1 MKIDLKTSESA
12 KLPFHTVA
20 SLKERLAWLIN
31 LRWISIIALLFC
43 VPVADKMFGF
53 KIGFNEITNIAVILL
68 AINIFYFFIA
78 RYFPFKNEYQ
88 ELAFLE
94 LQILIDLLIISLVI
108 HYSGGIGNPFYFLY
122 LVQVILSGIIFPG
135 KVLPYFNAIAAALLL
150 TIWTLLEHLVMVD
163 RYLLRSEP
171 ASLALIITSLLA
183 FYIINFAGIYIINN
197 FMNGY
202 RSLKRIIDQ
211 KNVQL
216 EQAIKDRSRTFRFA
230 AHELKSPLIAIQS
243 TLEVVKSLFSDDLRK
258 EVKDMVF
265 KAERRSSQVIDMIK
279 EMITV
284 TQYNLGMEKPV
295 FENVDFDEWLF
306 SIVSH
311 HKAHASN
318 KNLELI
324 YNHLPFAL
332 SITVDTNGYE
342 KVVSNLVSN
351 ALRYTPSGGKVI
363 VEPFMSDYSYGF
375 VVKDTG
381 IGIPQEDMEKIFE
394 EFYRSKNAREAEQIG
409 TGLGLNLV
417 KEIVEHYGGEIS
429 VKSELGKGSEFKV
442 EFPLKETNR
451 VMSTLKNSSNQF
463 FYSPKKLI
471 ATPQSKI
478 IPPASA

>member
-1 MKIDLKTSESA
+1 MKFDLRTSESA

-43 VPVADKMFGF
+43 VPVADEMFGF
-53 KIGFNEITNIAVILL
+53 KIGFDEIINIAVILL
-68 AINIFYFFIA
+68 AINILYFFIA
-78 RYFPFKNEYQ
+78 RHFPFKNEYQ

-94 LQILIDLLIISLVI
+94 LQILTDLLIISLVI

-135 KVLPYFNAIAAALLL
+135 KFLPYFNAIIAALLL
-150 TIWTLLEHLVMVD
+150 TVWTVLEHLFMVD
-163 RYLLRSEP
+163 RYFLREEP
-171 ASLALIITSLLA
+171 SAALIITSLLA
-183 FYIINFAGIYIINN
+183 FYITNFAGIYIINN
-197 FMNGY
+197 FMNSY
-202 RSLKRIIDQ
+202 RLLKKIIDQ

-216 EQAIKDRSRTFRFA
+216 EKAIKDRSRTFRFA
-230 AHELKSPLIAIQS
+230 AHELKSPMIAIQS
-243 TLEVVKSLFSDDLRK
+243 TLDVVKSLFSSDLSP
-258 EVKDMVF
+258 EVKELVF
-265 KAERRSSQVIDMIK
+265 KAEKRSSQVIDMVK

-295 FENVDFDEWLF
+295 FENIDLDEWLF

-311 HKAHASN
+311 HKAYANN

-324 YNHLPFAL
+324 FNHL
-332 SITVDTNGYE
+332 SITLNVTIDTNGFE

-363 VEPFMSDYSYGF
+363 VEPFVSDHSYGLI
-375 VVKDTG
+375 VKDSG
-381 IGIPQEDMEKIFE
+381 IGIPKEDMEKIFE

-417 KEIVEHYGGEIS
+417 KEIVHHYKGEIS
-429 VKSELGKGSEFKV
+429 VKSEIGKGSEFKV
-442 EFPLKETNR
+442 EFLLEENQ
-451 VMSTLKNSSNQF
+451 NSIEQTEELRQ
-463 FYSPKKLI
+463 PVLL
-471 ATPQSKI
+471 
-478 IPPASA
+478 

>member
-1 MKIDLKTSESA
+1 MKFDLRTSESA

-31 LRWISIIALLFC
+31 LRWISILALLFC

-53 KIGFNEITNIAVILL
+53 KIGFDEITNIAVILH
-68 AINIFYFFIA
+68 AINILYFFIA
-78 RYFPFKNEYQ
+78 RHFPFRNEYQ

-94 LQILIDLLIISLVI
+94 LQILTDLLIISFVI

-135 KVLPYFNAIAAALLL
+135 KFLPYFNAIIAALLL
-150 TIWTLLEHLVMVD
+150 TVWTVLEHLFMVD
-163 RYLLRSEP
+163 RYLLREEP
-171 ASLALIITSLLA
+171 SAALIITSLLA
-183 FYIINFAGIYIINN
+183 FYITNFAGIYIINN

-202 RSLKRIIDQ
+202 RSLKKIIDQ

-216 EQAIKDRSRTFRFA
+216 EKAIKDRSRTFRFA
-230 AHELKSPLIAIQS
+230 AHELKSPMIAIQS
-243 TLEVVKSLFSDDLRK
+243 TLDVVKSLFSSDLRP
-258 EVKDMVF
+258 EVKEMVF
-265 KAERRSSQVIDMIK
+265 KAERRSSQVIEMIK
-279 EMITV
+279 ELIAV

-295 FENVDFDEWLF
+295 FENIDLDEWLF

-311 HKAHASN
+311 HKAYANN

-324 YNHLPFAL
+324 FNHL
-332 SITVDTNGYE
+332 SITFNVTVDTNGFE

-363 VEPFMSDYSYGF
+363 VEPFVSDHTYGLI
-375 VVKDTG
+375 VKDSG

-417 KEIVEHYGGEIS
+417 KEIVHHYKGEIF
-429 VKSELGKGSEFKV
+429 VKSEIGKGSEFKV
-442 EFPLKETNR
+442 EFLLEENQ
-451 VMSTLKNSSNQF
+451 NSFEQF
-463 FYSPKKLI
+463 DESK
-471 ATPQSKI
+471 QSVLL
-478 IPPASA
+478 

>member
-1 MKIDLKTSESA
+1 MKFDLSTSVSA

-31 LRWISIIALLFC
+31 LRWLSIMALLFC
-43 VPVADKMFGF
+43 VPVADEMFGYN
-53 KIGFNEITNIAVILL
+53 IGFVEITNIAVILII
-68 AINIFYFFIA
+68 INILYFFIA

-94 LQILIDLLIISLVI
+94 LQILVDLLVISFVI

-135 KVLPYFNAIAAALLL
+135 KVLPYLNAIVAAVLL
-150 TIWTLLEHLVMVD
+150 TIWTILEHLVMVE
-163 RYLLRSEP
+163 RYLLRNEP

-183 FYIINFAGIYIINN
+183 FYITNFAGIYIINN

-216 EQAIKDRSRTFRFA
+216 EKAIKDRSRTFRFA
-230 AHELKSPLIAIQS
+230 AHELKSPMIAIQS
-243 TLEVVKSLFSDDLRK
+243 SLDVVKSLFSDDLRP

-265 KAERRSSQVIDMIK
+265 KAERRTSQVIDMIK
-279 EMITV
+279 EMIVV

-295 FENVDFDEWLF
+295 IQKVDFDEWLW

-311 HKAHASN
+311 HKEYAN
-318 KNLELI
+318 KKNIELI
-324 YNHLPFAL
+324 YNHPPFPII
-332 SITVDTNGYE
+332 ITIDTNGFE

-351 ALRYTPSGGKVI
+351 ALRYTLPGGKVI
-363 VEPFMSDYSYGF
+363 IEIFVSDFSYGF
-375 VVKDTG
+375 LVKDNG
-381 IGIPQEDMEKIFE
+381 IGIPKEDIEKIFE

-417 KEIVEHYGGEIS
+417 KEIVEHYGGNIS
-429 VKSELGKGSEFKV
+429 VTSELGKGSEFKV
-442 EFPLKETNR
+442 EFPLDDDTANNENKSYLNTFNA
-451 VMSTLKNSSNQF
+451 VKNN
-463 FYSPKKLI
+463 
-471 ATPQSKI
+471 
-478 IPPASA
+478 

>member
-1 MKIDLKTSESA
+1 MKIDLKASESLE
-12 KLPFHTVA
+12 LPFHTVV
-20 SLKERLAWLIN
+20 SLNERLAWLIN

-43 VPVADKMFGF
+43 IPIADKMLGF
-53 KIGFNEITNIAVILL
+53 NIGFNEITNLAVILL
-68 AINIFYFFIA
+68 VINILYFFIA
-78 RYFPFKNEYQ
+78 RYFQFKNEYQ

-94 LQILIDLLIISLVI
+94 LQILIDLLVISFMI
-108 HYSGGIGNPFYFLY
+108 HYSGGIGNPFYYLY

-135 KVLPYFNAIAAALLL
+135 KALPYINAFAAALLL
-150 TIWTLLEHLVMVD
+150 TIWTILEHVIMFD

-171 ASLALIITSLLA
+171 ASLALIITSLIA
-183 FYIINFAGIYIINN
+183 FYIINFAGIYIINT

-216 EQAIKDRSRTFRFA
+216 EQSIKDRSRTFRFA

-243 TLEVVKSLFSDDLRK
+243 TLEVVKSLFSEDLRK
-258 EVKDMVF
+258 EVKDMVL
-265 KAERRSSQVIDMIK
+265 KAEKRSSQVIDMIK

-306 SIVSH
+306 GIVSH
-311 HKAHASN
+311 HKVYAN
-318 KNLELI
+318 KKNLELV
-324 YNHLPFAL
+324 YNHLSFSL
-332 SITVDTNGYE
+332 NINIDVNGYE

-351 ALRYTPSGGKVI
+351 GLRYTPSGGKVI
-363 VEPFMSDYSYGF
+363 VEPFVSDYSYGL

-381 IGIPQEDMEKIFE
+381 IGIPKEDMEKIFE

-417 KEIVEHYGGEIS
+417 KEIVYLYEGEIS
-429 VKSELGKGSEFKV
+429 VKSEIGKGSEFKV
-442 EFPLKETNR
+442 EFPLKEKQSGNEYAEE
-451 VMSTLKNSSNQF
+451 LK
-463 FYSPKKLI
+463 
-471 ATPQSKI
+471 QSVNL
-478 IPPASA
+478 

>member
-1 MKIDLKTSESA
+1 MKFDLRTSESA

-31 LRWISIIALLFC
+31 LRWLSIMALLFC

-53 KIGFNEITNIAVILL
+53 KIGFDEITNIAVILL
-68 AINIFYFFIA
+68 AINILYFFIA
-78 RYFPFKNEYQ
+78 RHFPFKNEYQ

-94 LQILIDLLIISLVI
+94 LQILTDLLIISFVI

-122 LVQVILSGIIFPG
+122 MVQVILSGIIFPG
-135 KVLPYFNAIAAALLL
+135 KALPYFNAIAAALLL
-150 TIWTLLEHLVMVD
+150 TIWTMLEHFIMVD
-163 RYLLRSEP
+163 RYLLRDEP
-171 ASLALIITSLLA
+171 ATLALIITSLLA

-197 FMNGY
+197 FMIGY
-202 RSLKRIIDQ
+202 RSLKKIIDQ

-230 AHELKSPLIAIQS
+230 AHELKSPMIAIQS
-243 TLEVVKSLFSDDLRK
+243 TLDVVKSLFADDLRQ
-258 EVKDMVF
+258 EVKDMVL
-265 KAERRSSQVIDMIK
+265 KAERRSSQVIDMVK

-295 FENVDFDEWLF
+295 FENIDFDEWLF

-311 HKAHASN
+311 HKAYANN

-324 YNHLPFAL
+324 YNHL
-332 SITVDTNGYE
+332 SITLIVTVDTNGFE

-363 VEPFMSDYSYGF
+363 VEPFMSDNSYGLI
-375 VVKDTG
+375 VKDSG
-381 IGIPQEDMEKIFE
+381 IGIPKEDIEKIFE

-417 KEIVEHYGGEIS
+417 KEIVQHYEGEIS
-429 VKSELGKGSEFKV
+429 VKSELRKGSEFKV
-442 EFPLKETNR
+442 KFHLTENQSGNEYKEELKQP
-451 VMSTLKNSSNQF
+451 VFL
-463 FYSPKKLI
+463 
-471 ATPQSKI
+471 
-478 IPPASA
+478 

>member
-1 MKIDLKTSESA
+1 MKFDLRTSESA

-31 LRWISIIALLFC
+31 LRWISILALLFC

-53 KIGFNEITNIAVILL
+53 KIGFDEIINIAVILL
-68 AINIFYFFIA
+68 AINILYFFVA
-78 RYFPFKNEYQ
+78 RHFPFRNEYQ

-94 LQILIDLLIISLVI
+94 LQILVDLLIISLVI

-135 KVLPYFNAIAAALLL
+135 KFLPYFNAIIAALLL
-150 TIWTLLEHLVMVD
+150 TVWTVLEHLFMVD
-163 RYLLRSEP
+163 RYLLREEP
-171 ASLALIITSLLA
+171 SAALIITSLLA
-183 FYIINFAGIYIINN
+183 FYITNFAGIYIINN

-202 RSLKRIIDQ
+202 RSLKKIIDQ

-216 EQAIKDRSRTFRFA
+216 EKAIKDRSRTFRFA
-230 AHELKSPLIAIQS
+230 AHELKSPMIAIQS
-243 TLEVVKSLFSDDLRK
+243 TLDVVKSLFSSDLRP
-258 EVKDMVF
+258 EVKEMVF
-265 KAERRSSQVIDMIK
+265 KAERRSSQVIDMVK

-295 FENVDFDEWLF
+295 FENIDLDEWLF

-311 HKAHASN
+311 HKAYANN

-324 YNHLPFAL
+324 FNHL
-332 SITVDTNGYE
+332 SITLNVTIDTNGFE

-363 VEPFMSDYSYGF
+363 VEPFVSDHSYGLI
-375 VVKDTG
+375 VKDSG
-381 IGIPQEDMEKIFE
+381 IGIPKEDMEKIFE

-417 KEIVEHYGGEIS
+417 KEIVQQYKGEIS

-442 EFPLKETNR
+442 EFLLEENQNSFEQSEELKKS
-451 VMSTLKNSSNQF
+451 VFL
-463 FYSPKKLI
+463 
-471 ATPQSKI
+471 
-478 IPPASA
+478 

>member
-1 MKIDLKTSESA
+1 MKFDLRTSESA

-31 LRWISIIALLFC
+31 LRWISILALLFC
-43 VPVADKMFGF
+43 VPVADEMFGF
-53 KIGFNEITNIAVILL
+53 KIGFDEIINIAVILL
-68 AINIFYFFIA
+68 AINILYFFVA
-78 RYFPFKNEYQ
+78 RHFPFRNEYQ

-94 LQILIDLLIISLVI
+94 LQILVDLLIISLVI

-135 KVLPYFNAIAAALLL
+135 KFLPYFNAIIAALLL
-150 TIWTLLEHLVMVD
+150 TVWTVLEHLFMVD
-163 RYLLRSEP
+163 RYLLREEP
-171 ASLALIITSLLA
+171 SAALIITSLLA
-183 FYIINFAGIYIINN
+183 FYITNFAGIYIINN

-202 RSLKRIIDQ
+202 RSLKKIIDQ

-216 EQAIKDRSRTFRFA
+216 EKAIKDRSRTFRFA
-230 AHELKSPLIAIQS
+230 AHELKSPMIAIQS
-243 TLEVVKSLFSDDLRK
+243 TLDVVKSLFSSDLRP
-258 EVKDMVF
+258 EVKEMVF
-265 KAERRSSQVIDMIK
+265 KAERRSSQVIDMVK

-295 FENVDFDEWLF
+295 FENIDLDEWLF

-311 HKAHASN
+311 HKAYANN

-324 YNHLPFAL
+324 FNHL
-332 SITVDTNGYE
+332 SITLNVIVDTNGFE

-363 VEPFMSDYSYGF
+363 VEPFVSDHSYGLI
-375 VVKDTG
+375 VKDSG
-381 IGIPQEDMEKIFE
+381 IGIPKEDMEKIFE

-417 KEIVEHYGGEIS
+417 KEIVQQYKGEIS

-442 EFPLKETNR
+442 EFLLEENQ
-451 VMSTLKNSSNQF
+451 NSFEQF
-463 FYSPKKLI
+463 DDSK
-471 ATPQSKI
+471 QSVLL
-478 IPPASA
+478 